1 MMVLIVDDCE
11 KMRTVIRTYIS
22 DISTDIVECCDG
34 SEALEAYRLHRPDI
48 VLMDI
53 KMTRMDGL
61 AATSQIMQNFPE
73 SRVIIVSQWDDA
85 PIREAARLVGAE
97 TIVNKADLLPLRS
110 LLAAV

>member
-1 MMVLIVDDCE
+1 MKVLIVDDCE

-34 SEALEAYRLHRPDI
+34 SEALEAYR
-48 VLMDI
+48 
-53 KMTRMDGL
+53 
-61 AATSQIMQNFPE
+61 E
-73 SRVIIVSQWDDA
+73 SRVIIVSQWDDV

-110 LLAAV
+110 LLATV